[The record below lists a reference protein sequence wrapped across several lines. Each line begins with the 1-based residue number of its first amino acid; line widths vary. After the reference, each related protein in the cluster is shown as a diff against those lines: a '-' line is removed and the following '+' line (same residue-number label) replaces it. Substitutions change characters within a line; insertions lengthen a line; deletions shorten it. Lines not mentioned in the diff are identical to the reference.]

1 MTQTLPGADIRG
13 YYAALGI
20 QLPSWTAADVSVR
33 CFADPE
39 AHRRDDHDPSC
50 SINLTHGAWNCHGCG
65 ARGGPYDAALHQ
77 GCSSRTAIDL
87 MIHHGLTQRR
97 APAPHQH
104 QPQPPNDHRAHI
116 CPRIDRPGPAT
127 RLTVTDADITRWRHE
142 LDSDP
147 ALIERLVRERG
158 WVLNTIRELELGV
171 DRGRITIPV
180 RDHRRRLVGLL
191 RNRPCSKPGQIKMW
205 AAVGSRRQLLPHPAH
220 EPSRRILLVE
230 GEPDMIAA
238 RSRRLPAIA
247 LPGVQSW
254 RPEWAS
260 LFAER
265 QVTIVMDADP
275 AGRES
280 AAQINQDLR
289 TVAAVRILDLAP
301 GRNDGYDLT
310 NWLLANHPIAEGQ

>member
-1 MTQTLPGADIRG
+1 MSQTLPGADIRG

-20 QLPSWTAADVSVR
+20 QLPSWTAADVTVR

-50 SINLTHGAWNCHGCG
+50 SINLTHGAWNCHGCL
-65 ARGGPYDAALHQ
+65 ASGGPYDAAIHQ
-77 GCSSRTAIDL
+77 GCTSRTAIDL
-87 MIHHGLTQRR
+87 MIRHGLTQRR
-97 APAPHQH
+97 AHAPRQR
-104 QPQPPNDHRAHI
+104 QRQPPNHHSAHSG
-116 CPRIDRPGPAT
+116 PRIDRPGSAAL
-127 RLTVTDADITRWRHE
+127 LTVTDADISRWHRA

-158 WVLNTIRELELGV
+158 WELDTIHELELGV
-171 DRGRITIPV
+171 DGGRITIPV
-180 RDHRRRLVGLL
+180 RNHRRHLVGLL
-191 RNRPCSKPGQIKMW
+191 RNRPWSKPGQIKMQ

-220 EPSRRILLVE
+220 EPARRILLVE

-265 QVTIVMDADP
+265 QVTIIMDADE

-280 AAQINQDLR
+280 AARINQDLR

-301 GRNDGYDLT
+301 ERNDGYDLT
-310 NWLLANHPIAEGQ
+310 DWLLANRPVAQAL

>member
-20 QLPSWTAADVSVR
+20 QLPIWTAADVSVR

-50 SINLTHGAWNCHGCG
+50 SINLAHGAWNCHGCG
-65 ARGGPYDAALHQ
+65 ASGGPYDAAIHQ
-77 GCSSRTAIDL
+77 GCTSRTAIDL
-87 MIHHGLTQRR
+87 MIRHGLTQRR
-97 APAPHQH
+97 APAPRQRQR
-104 QPQPPNDHRAHI
+104 QPSNDHRASI
-116 CPRIDRPGPAT
+116 CPRIDRPGPAA
-127 RLTVTDADITRWRHE
+127 RLTVTDADISRWRRALE
-142 LDSDP
+142 SDP
-147 ALIERLVRERG
+147 DLIERLVRERG
-158 WVLNTIRELELGV
+158 WELDTIHELELGV

-191 RNRPCSKPGQIKMW
+191 RNRPWSEPGQIKMR

-220 EPSRRILLVE
+220 DPSHRILLVE

-265 QVTIVMDADP
+265 QVTIIMDADE

-280 AAQINQDLR
+280 AARINQDLR
-289 TVAAVRILDLAP
+289 TVAAVQILDLAP
-301 GRNDGYDLT
+301 DRNDGYDLT
-310 NWLLANHPIAEGQ
+310 DWLLSNRPVAQAR